1 MLLAGLPENL
11 ATFDIK
17 FGAGGS
23 TTISSD
29 FDTNT
34 IPTTS
39 HLETEAET
47 NKVVELVNNVVDSEL
62 ETSST
67 SSSTADSEADG
78 DYVYEYVYYYYDED
92 GVNGTVVDAQ
102 VASSSSVKVL
112 GQNVTGVDI
121 HTNTGNPPLTA
132 SQHTPS
138 SPGDTPTIYA
148 AAAENGDVE
157 KVDGDEESKGMSIFG
172 IPIPSI
178 PISLSFGL
186 VPALSQVF
194 ANGGLIPLGRKGEAS
209 QEKHAIG
216 AVPPEEYDQT
226 RGPDTQIPVWVDR
239 LKDIDFKKVAS
250 LFPEASSSLE
260 EILHSKSQSQESL
273 PSEYSYAEPN
283 NPLIPL
289 SGEQE
294 DPRSSGYF
302 PHSAGGYFPTSGENL
317 PILKFDHP
325 IHPQLPPSSPI
336 IPPTSP
342 RKRHTSKIPQRN
354 TESFEPLFIPAGRD
368 GNIKKETVSLR
379 PEVDYQFT
387 GNTLIET
394 VTKRKPAFP
403 GIEAT
408 MRNDY
413 LNPVT
418 PRTAPSLDFDETAP
432 AANANY
438 EYEYH
443 YEEQE
448 TPYAAN
454 IPEYLDD
461 YGYLKD
467 DAFSVR
473 STAKPATEKPR
484 TTTEIRDNT
493 LGQETTEFNE
503 VVTEA
508 DTFKATT
515 SFYDPRKGSKS
526 KKEKEFVESLIK
538 QNNAEKVEI
547 YEVTTRTPIKLEST
561 EESIGIDVAHK
572 GTPKEDNLGEEAVF
586 TTEKPPEYEY
596 EYEYEYVYEDELG
609 YPYED
614 DDVAKTTTE
623 PTSQE
628 SLQSILSFLNKESTT
643 HREKSHEE
651 SLREKALGNLPPL
664 TLTHLRQQ
672 NQPTP
677 LPPIRSSTFLYDQQ
691 GNYPEVQRST
701 VTVEIEDRF
710 GRSRSSL
717 SPEQGPT
724 ARSAASPASAYPF
737 HPDRMDPASS
747 PHAQG
752 EGGDNSVNWY
762 YSSYNNENTDP
773 YIGPKGR
780 SASWALNGG
789 LLLPLTMVLASLLV

>member
-1 MLLAGLPENL
+1 
-11 ATFDIK
+11 
-17 FGAGGS
+17 
-23 TTISSD
+23 
-29 FDTNT
+29 
-34 IPTTS
+34 
-39 HLETEAET
+39 
-47 NKVVELVNNVVDSEL
+47 
-62 ETSST
+62 
-67 SSSTADSEADG
+67 
-78 DYVYEYVYYYYDED
+78 
-92 GVNGTVVDAQ
+92 
-102 VASSSSVKVL
+102 
-112 GQNVTGVDI
+112 
-121 HTNTGNPPLTA
+121 
-132 SQHTPS
+132 
-138 SPGDTPTIYA
+138 
-148 AAAENGDVE
+148 
-157 KVDGDEESKGMSIFG
+157 MSIFG
-172 IPIPSI
+172 IPIPQI

-216 AVPPEEYDQT
+216 SLPPEEFDQT

-260 EILHSKSQSQESL
+260 EILHSKSQSQETL

-325 IHPQLPPSSPI
+325 IHPQHPPSSPI

-342 RKRHTSKIPQRN
+342 RKRHTSKIPQRQ
-354 TESFEPLFIPAGRD
+354 TESFEPLFVPAGID

-394 VTKRKPAFP
+394 ATKRKPAFP

-408 MRNDY
+408 MRNDF
-413 LNPVT
+413 LNNPVT
-418 PRTAPSLDFDETAP
+418 PRTPPSLDFDETAP
-432 AANANY
+432 SKANY

-448 TPYAAN
+448 TPYAAD
-454 IPEYLDD
+454 IPEYLDE
-461 YGYLKD
+461 YGYLRD
-467 DAFSVR
+467 DAFAAR
-473 STAKPATEKPR
+473 STARPSRETPR
-484 TTTEIRDNT
+484 TTTELRDNT
-493 LGQETTEFNE
+493 LDQETTEFNE
-503 VVTEA
+503 VATEA
-508 DTFKATT
+508 DTFKTTT
-515 SFYDPRKGSKS
+515 SFYDPRKGSKA

-538 QNNAEKVEI
+538 QNNAESVEI
-547 YEVTTRTPIKLEST
+547 YEVTTKTPIKLEST
-561 EESIGIDVAHK
+561 EMSIGIDVAHK
-572 GTPKEDNLGEEAVF
+572 GTPKEDNLAEEAVF
-586 TTEKPPEYEY
+586 TTEKPEYEY

-614 DDVAKTTTE
+614 DDDTKTTTE

-643 HREKSHEE
+643 LSNALKEE
-651 SLREKALGNLPPL
+651 SLRKKALGNLSPL

-717 SPEQGPT
+717 SPEQQGPT

-737 HPDRMDPASS
+737 HPDRLDPASS

-752 EGGDNSVNWY
+752 DGGDNSVNWY

-773 YIGPKGR
+773 YIGPKGGVG
-780 SASWALNGG
+780 SSSWTLNGS
-789 LLLPLTMVLASLLV
+789 LLLSLAMVIISRLV